1 MPTRVAISFR
11 SALSRFTSQLLS
23 ELPPAQQDHLARWAD
38 HDQAEKIWEKIQR
51 LAWGPVGSYD
61 PLDGFIAMILAA
73 KFMADSIKASKLLI
87 EIRKER
93 SVLCVERARQLEELA
108 KTWRAIADSNHPKA
122 ELALNRANQHE
133 HEAQGWR
140 KLAHKPRPSPPFLIS
155 RIDKSGSRN
164 QRAFMQLVGRYI
176 IDLCGRP
183 LDSEVAMLN
192 DVAFATAEPTSV
204 FQARSCR
211 RPTTRKARKAKKAR
225 VRKKPKVRKT

>member
-11 SALSRFTSQLLS
+11 RALSRFTSQLVS

-51 LAWGPVGSYD
+51 LAWGPIGSYD

-122 ELALNRANQHE
+122 ELALNRAKQHE

-140 KLAHKPRPSPPFLIS
+140 KLAHKPRPSPPFLLAGLI
-155 RIDKSGSRN
+155 
-164 QRAFMQLVGRYI
+164 RAAPEIKGL
-176 IDLCGRP
+176 
-183 LDSEVAMLN
+183 
-192 DVAFATAEPTSV
+192 
-204 FQARSCR
+204 SCSW
-211 RPTTRKARKAKKAR
+211 
-225 VRKKPKVRKT
+225 